1 MTARKIFGLLGQK
14 MFQLIILME
23 NQYFENDFVSM
34 TIVKGIR
41 DLRTENHPFC
51 LVYLS
56 RIKVKTLFLEMRQ
69 NRIVNLKQKIGI
81 LGNWKNVPDRV
92 EVDIG
97 FTLELVKMNHARD
110 QQNDKQV
117 IRVIHMNV
125 T

>member
-1 MTARKIFGLLGQK
+1 
-14 MFQLIILME
+14 MFQLIVLME
-23 NQYFENDFVSM
+23 NQFFENDFVSM

-41 DLRTENHPFC
+41 DLATESHPFC
-51 LVYLS
+51 LVYRS

-69 NRIVNLKQKIGI
+69 NRIVNLEQKIGT
-81 LGNWKNVPDRV
+81 LGNCKNVPDRV

-110 QQNDKQV
+110 QKNDKQV
-117 IRVIHMNV
+117 IRVILMNV